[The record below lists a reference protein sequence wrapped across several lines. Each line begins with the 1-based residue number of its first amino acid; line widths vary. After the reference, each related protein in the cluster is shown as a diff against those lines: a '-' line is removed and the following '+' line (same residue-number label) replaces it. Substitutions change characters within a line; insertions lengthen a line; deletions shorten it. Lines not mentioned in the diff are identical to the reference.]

1 MTSELSKSSALFQ
14 TGRGG
19 GLKKPPTRF
28 SPVTST
34 IVGISPQ
41 NYLTFSLNSFAT
53 LLWIFKA
60 IPSASPKLLNFKQ
73 E

>member
-14 TGRGG
+14 TGRVGG

-53 LLWIFKA
+53 LL
-60 IPSASPKLLNFKQ
+60 
-73 E
+73 

>member
-14 TGRGG
+14 TGRGGGG

-53 LLWIFKA
+53 LL
-60 IPSASPKLLNFKQ
+60 
-73 E
+73 

>member
-1 MTSELSKSSALFQ
+1 MTPELSKSSALFQ

-53 LLWIFKA
+53 LL
-60 IPSASPKLLNFKQ
+60 
-73 E
+73 